1 MPSAGESTACSSST
15 DASRTRFSIEML
27 TNEGIGTMF
36 TEGLPT
42 PTVGRRTVMQPDIQA
57 LDRQYIAGTYRR
69 FPAVLGHGKGS
80 PV

>member
-42 PTVGRRTVMQPDIQA
+42 LRSEGE
-57 LDRQYIAGTYRR
+57 L
-69 FPAVLGHGKGS
+69 
-80 PV
+80 